1 MCNHSF
7 FDYFGGQF
15 DLGLSESKSWV
26 TTCAPSV
33 LSHFAG
39 HGEYSSLEVANTP
52 SIEREVVVWF
62 VVTEGFLPE
71 APVSVVARV
80 IGEFEWRVTDLLH
93 IQLPWFNNNPYVLVA
108 PSKAVGFLAVIE
120 MTSIQDYYCTV
131 V

>member
-1 MCNHSF
+1 M
-7 FDYFGGQF
+7 
-15 DLGLSESKSWV
+15 GLNESKSRA
-26 TTCAPSV
+26 TARAPSM

-39 HGEYSSLEVANTP
+39 HGERSFMVVANIL
-52 SIEREVVVWF
+52 SIEGEVVVWF

-80 IGEFEWRVTDLLH
+80 ISEFEWRVTDLLH

-120 MTSIQDYYCTV
+120 MTSIQDSYCTV